1 MVHDEVEDM
10 TVNWSKLR
18 IKLLDEVNA
27 IYGECFPALRNPFG
41 NFLNAPFLCSI
52 LLQLSDYDLYNI

>member
-18 IKLLDEVNA
+18 LKLLDEVNA
-27 IYGECFPALRNPFG
+27 IYGEYFRALRNPFG
-41 NFLNAPFLCSI
+41 DFLNAQFLHNI
-52 LLQLSDYDLYNI
+52 LLQLSDYDLCHI